1 MMLTGGVCFG
11 FHDEGFQ
18 YWSTASLNVDIDKD
32 WKLTVDEEFR
42 LGDDGGNFYYQHT
55 DVGLVYKNV
64 TDWMDLGI
72 NYRQVNEKDSRDVWR
87 QENRPHLNVTLKGK
101 IHDIDFSSR
110 SRFEFRNLEKKKD
123 LWRYR
128 NKFTCKLPLELTA
141 VKLKPYVADEVFV
154 DFDQKG
160 LNRNR
165 LYAGFSVKLAK
176 QIKGGIYYLWQTSRS
191 KGEWQDIHALGT
203 QLKFTF

>member
-1 MMLTGGVCFG
+1 MLTGGVCFG
-11 FHDEGFQ
+11 FGDEGFQ
-18 YWSTASLNVDIDKD
+18 YWSTTALSVDIDKD
-32 WKLTVDEEFR
+32 WKLTADEEFR
-42 LGDDGGNFYYQHT
+42 FGDDGGNFYYQHT

-72 NYRQVNEKDSRDVWR
+72 NYRQVNEKDSSDVWR

-101 IHDIDFSSR
+101 IQDIDFSSR

-123 LWRYR
+123 VWRYR
-128 NKFTCKLPLELTA
+128 NKVTCKLPLELTA

-165 LYAGFSVKLAK
+165 LSAGFSVKLAK
-176 QIKGGIYYLWQTSRS
+176 QIKGVIYYLWQASRS
-191 KGEWQDIHALGT
+191 NGEWQDIHVLGT